1 MTNKKFADPGDQVI
15 IHHIRALHTLIH
27 HWPPDHIQHVEQ
39 AWLDIR
45 TQLQHPW
52 YHVKGP
58 MAATRNG
65 VGRRTPST
73 NGTGM
78 KRPS

>member
-45 TQLQHPW
+45 KAPRAAIPQGMGLDDGLHL
-52 YHVKGP
+52 P
-58 MAATRNG
+58 MAPA
-65 VGRRTPST
+65 
-73 NGTGM
+73 
-78 KRPS
+78 